1 MTVRCTVTV
10 ISVSSNH
17 YFRLQLRAARVCSG
31 SQAVILTQ
39 ISLAAAKFGSCR
51 ASQNGQEQSVWQE
64 LLDSLADNINYVD
77 GPVLSYSQ
85 IVSHLELAV
94 IVAKSAEYCF
104 RLAS

>member
-1 MTVRCTVTV
+1 MLLAGLVGYALIRNVRFST
-10 ISVSSNH
+10 ISD
-17 YFRLQLRAARVCSG
+17 
-31 SQAVILTQ
+31 
-39 ISLAAAKFGSCR
+39 SLAQSRPEATFG
-51 ASQNGQEQSVWQE
+51 QKQSKWQE

-94 IVAKSAEYCF
+94 IVAKSAEYSF